1 MPDPSNAKGTH
12 SGEYVVP
19 ADIINSVKSGKCILF
34 LGAMASAPSPPGCK
48 YVYDKCPPGGG
59 QLSQRLAEEFSYPE
73 NDKTSLQRVS
83 LFGEFG
89 PLGSRNRLVE
99 AVIREIARPE
109 GEVPANFRM
118 EPSPALRMLAA
129 LPFRV
134 IITTNYDKLFDTA
147 LANAKTL
154 SGLAKNPIV
163 RIYDPTRNG
172 PPEEVP
178 DESGEENPILLKLH
192 GDVGK
197 YESLVI
203 TEEDYITFIQRMAD
217 THLQPIHD
225 YIRTKMRAWP
235 FLFIGYSLKD
245 YNLRLLFR
253 TLRYG
258 VDMSYIKPSFSV
270 DPYPDNLVVAVW
282 QRANPPMV
290 NFIPE
295 DLWKFVPALY
305 RAVIGKEYQA

>member
-1 MPDPSNAKGTH
+1 MPDPSNARGV
-12 SGEYVVP
+12 SPGEYAVP
-19 ADIINSVKSGKCILF
+19 PDIVNSVKSGRCILF

-48 YVYDKCPPGGG
+48 YVYEKCPPGGG
-59 QLSQRLAEEFSYPE
+59 RLSQRLAEEFGYPGE
-73 NDKTSLQRVS
+73 DKTNLQRVS
-83 LFGEFG
+83 LFVEFG
-89 PLGSRNRLVE
+89 PLGSRNKLVE
-99 AVIREIARPE
+99 AVVREIARPE
-109 GEVPANFRM
+109 GNVPGNFRM

-134 IITTNYDKLFDTA
+134 IITTNYDRLFDAA
-147 LANAKTL
+147 LTDAKTL
-154 SGLAKNPIV
+154 GGLPKKPIV
-163 RIYDPTRNG
+163 RVYDPTRHG

-178 DESGEENPILLKLH
+178 DEPEEESPILLKLH

-258 VDMSYIKPSFSV
+258 LDMSYIKPSFSV
-270 DPYPDNLVVAVW
+270 DPFPDNLIVAVW
-282 QRANPPMV
+282 QKANPPMV
-290 NFIPE
+290 YFIPE
-295 DLWKFVPALY
+295 DLWNFVPALY
-305 RAVIGKEYQA
+305 REIIGKDYQP